1 MSVELLGCTLRDGT
15 YVNDAFFGF
24 DTVKNIIKDLSE
36 SKIDVIE
43 CGWLKNVLFEKDKTI
58 FSKISD
64 IEPFLPEMKT
74 SQYSLMLYHNEYDL
88 DNLPLNCGMIDIIR
102 EIFHKDSYKDAIKR
116 SEIIKDS
123 GYKLFYQAVNT
134 IEYNNRDLMELS
146 GLANRIMPD
155 CIYIVDTHGSMFR
168 EDLKR
173 IFEIMNENLKDEIKI
188 GFHSHNNLQLSFS
201 LTIDF
206 IEMAKKAKRDIMIDS
221 SLFGMGRG
229 AGNLNTELIAEYLN
243 RFYFK
248 KYNTDI
254 INNLIVNDI
263 LKFKKEYDWGY
274 NVNYLLTGSYNIHS
288 RYAKYLTDKYN
299 VNPETL
305 REILNLINKTNE
317 DSFSKAAADK
327 AFDTVLQHN

>member
-1 MSVELLGCTLRDGT
+1 MSVELLDCTLRDGT

-36 SKIDVIE
+36 SNIDVIE

-64 IEPFLPEMKT
+64 IEPFLPEKKT

-88 DNLPLNCGMIDIIR
+88 DNLPLNCGTIDIIR

-173 IFEIMNENLKDEIKI
+173 IFEIII
-188 GFHSHNNLQLSFS
+188 SQ
-201 LTIDF
+201 
-206 IEMAKKAKRDIMIDS
+206 KK
-221 SLFGMGRG
+221 
-229 AGNLNTELIAEYLN
+229 
-243 RFYFK
+243 
-248 KYNTDI
+248 
-254 INNLIVNDI
+254 
-263 LKFKKEYDWGY
+263 
-274 NVNYLLTGSYNIHS
+274 
-288 RYAKYLTDKYN
+288 
-299 VNPETL
+299 NPE
-305 REILNLINKTNE
+305 K
-317 DSFSKAAADK
+317 
-327 AFDTVLQHN
+327 